1 MSVQAREGNWKA
13 AERAKMF
20 LTHQTYKGLVM
31 TVKSVKEA
39 SAYLLDHGVKFVL
52 SDKFCQDPLEQHF
65 GWHRSINTR
74 SKNSNL
80 HKFGYQEN
88 KIRQQRTLALTLQP
102 KGNVEKRKRGDA
114 EIAVT
119 NSPMKKARK
128 EQP

>member
-1 MSVQAREGNWKA
+1 MQAREGNWRA

-39 SAYLLDHGVKFVL
+39 SAYLPDHGVKFVL

-80 HKFGYQEN
+80 HRFGYQEN

-102 KGNVEKRKRGDA
+102 KGNVE
-114 EIAVT
+114 
-119 NSPMKKARK
+119 
-128 EQP
+128 Q